1 MAAPITAIRKED
13 KSKEQMKLEK
23 LEELKTLLAE
33 QEAAVSKTMKLLG
46 ELNGLG
52 VLDAADSMIGAKEDI
67 AKIVLGQL
75 SKEPAKNLM
84 NTAIAAGGALS
95 KAEPE
100 VMGKLLES
108 IVAGT
113 KQGEDFLKSDKKTGV
128 LDLLKAMNDPDINR
142 AVGFGLQ
149 FLKGMGKALKD

>member
-1 MAAPITAIRKED
+1 
-13 KSKEQMKLEK
+13 
-23 LEELKTLLAE
+23 
-33 QEAAVSKTMKLLG
+33 MKLLG
-46 ELNGLG
+46 ELNSLG
-52 VLDAADSMIGAKEDI
+52 ILDAADSMIGAKEDI

-100 VMGKLLES
+100 VMGKLVKAS
-108 IVAGT
+108 SPAQN
-113 KQGEDFLKSDKKTGV
+113 KGEDFLRKSDKKTGV

-149 FLKGMGKALKD
+149 FLKGMGKALKE

>member
-13 KSKEQMKLEK
+13 KSEEQMKLEK

-84 NTAIAAGGALS
+84 NTAIAQAALS
-95 KAEPE
+95 PKPNR
-100 VMGKLLES
+100 
-108 IVAGT
+108 
-113 KQGEDFLKSDKKTGV
+113 KSWG
-128 LDLLKAMNDPDINR
+128 NW
-142 AVGFGLQ
+142 
-149 FLKGMGKALKD
+149 